1 MKIKLILPKNNIMQ
15 VGIDLVS
22 FSIPKIHLPID
33 ILAQNR
39 NIEPEKLIKG
49 LGLQKMTLLD
59 VHQDVVTMASNAV
72 LQLITEN
79 NLDCNHITRI
89 YVGSESGVDSSKPI
103 ASYIVNLLE
112 SRLGENK
119 FTHCDVVDL
128 TFACI
133 GAVDALQNCIDYIR
147 LNPDE
152 KAIVVATDLAK
163 YDLESTG
170 EYTQGAGAI
179 ALLVSSN
186 PRIISF
192 SSHVGVSTQGVF
204 DFFKPRQSIE
214 KQLITGNQNNENWQ
228 GIVENEVTF
237 YKEQPVFDGQYS
249 NTCYINRIVDAY
261 QKFKAKSNSSYQN
274 WNNFLMHLP
283 YCFQGR
289 RTFLEIIAAEAP
301 ELIAQETGE
310 NYKEKL
316 KNFSK
321 SDFYKNL
328 VQEKIYPSEIASA
341 QVGNIYTGSI
351 FLGFL
356 STLFYF
362 KNKNEEIFGQKFGFI
377 AYGSG
382 SKSKVFEGIIQENW
396 KTALVK
402 LDLFK
407 TLNQS
412 KAIDFETYLKL
423 HKKEQKTSILQPKN
437 EFSLV
442 KIEKENS
449 LLLGARFYEYKI

>member
-1 MKIKLILPKNNIMQ
+1 MQ

-22 FSIPKIHLPID
+22 FYLPKIYLPIEV
-33 ILAQNR
+33 LAQNR
-39 NIEPEKLIKG
+39 NIEPEKLSKG

-59 VHQDVVTMASNAV
+59 VHQDVVTMAANAV
-72 LQLITEN
+72 FQLISDN
-79 NLDCNHITRI
+79 NLDFNEITRI
-89 YVGSESGVDSSKPI
+89 YVGTESGVDSSKPI
-103 ASYIVNLLE
+103 GSYIINLLE
-112 SRLGENK
+112 SKFGANT

-133 GAVDALQNCIDYIR
+133 GAVDALQNCLDYVR

-152 KAIVVATDLAK
+152 KAIVVATDVAK

-179 ALLVSSN
+179 AMLVSSN

-214 KQLITGNQNNENWQ
+214 KQLITGNNENEKWQ

-237 YKEQPVFDGQYS
+237 YKEQPVFEGQYS
-249 NTCYINRIVDAY
+249 NTCYVNRIVDAY
-261 QKFKAKSNSSYQN
+261 QKFKAKSGNSYEN
-274 WNNFLMHLP
+274 WDSILMHLP

-289 RTFLEIIAAEAP
+289 RTFLEVIASENP
-301 ELIAQETGE
+301 ELIALEIGE
-310 NYKEKL
+310 NDKEKI

-321 SDFYKNL
+321 SDYYKNL
-328 VQEKIYPSEIASA
+328 VQKKIYPSEVASS

-362 KNKNEEIFGQKFGFI
+362 EDKNENISGQKYGFI

-396 KTALVK
+396 KAAIEK
-402 LDLFK
+402 LDLFEI
-407 TLNQS
+407 LNQS
-412 KAIDFETYLKL
+412 KAINFETYLKL
-423 HKKEQKTSILQPKN
+423 HKKEQKTSILEPKK
-437 EFSLV
+437 EFALV
-442 KIEKENS
+442 KIEKENPV
-449 LLLGARFYEYKI
+449 LLGARYYEFID